1 MAGKVNSRIRRTKR
15 STKGGKRMTA
25 KNIRRSRG
33 KASGGQKNRNAIKKM
48 SIRSHGPKKQQGSG
62 RFSGNTLS
70 IDDMKI
76 DSFFLKNK
84 DIIPEGVTSAGFW
97 DIIKA
102 FHILTGDKTPENLV
116 KFCHDEAYPQ
126 IEEDFSIET
135 EKLKNFY
142 EKFDKFVLE
151 ECTEQKE
158 HQEQQIER

>member
-70 IDDMKI
+70 IDDLKI
-76 DSFFLKNK
+76 DSFFSKNE
-84 DIIPEGVTSAGFW
+84 DIIPEGVTSNGFW
-97 DIIKA
+97 EIIKG
-102 FHILTGDKTPENLV
+102 FHWSFHGHGDKTPEKLV
-116 KFCHDEAYPQ
+116 EFCHEEAYPQ
-126 IEEDFSIET
+126 IEQEFSIET
-135 EKLKNFY
+135 EKLENFSK
-142 EKFDKFVLE
+142 KFDKFVLE
-151 ECTEQKE
+151 EC
-158 HQEQQIER
+158 IE